1 MKRFLLAF
9 VILLA
14 LVSVLSGL
22 VLAQTQTGRIKVVA
36 VPDRYKAANKG
47 FSTTGL
53 KTVGLNTRV
62 VLGANV
68 ISTTGT
74 KQTDTLVSVS
84 SATWVLTDP
93 SGKVRTGAVQDTA
106 AGLNGKFVYFV
117 PDTVGNWTVTM
128 TATTTLGTAS
138 AVTLNIV
145 AAKWFGESISLPG
158 AQSVPYGCACHLA
171 DPTNF
176 SDWSKTNHAVAVKI
190 RGNDPTGHFSFACF
204 SCHSIGND
212 GGVALNNNGFLD
224 AAKVEG
230 LTTFP
235 KNGPGAYDTLV
246 AKYPKSMGFTGIQC
260 ENCHGPAGQ
269 HVSSYPQHGNNNLD
283 ETLSSDVCAPCHFSS
298 DRHGIGYA
306 WSASLH
312 AGSTAE
318 GAQIQFTDRPVCA
331 RCHTAQ
337 GYINEV
343 VGGKAQPV
351 PASGEVVYA
360 NGMPIGCSTCHDP
373 HNGSNEMQLRAKTVG
388 DACIGCHITR
398 ISSRGLHTA
407 GQGSM
412 LIGVNTDPFTLNAL
426 NAFLYAP
433 SGSVQQNSAAVGT
446 WGGWELPGYTYENSS
461 HSDIKERC
469 AVCHMASSPSF
480 LAASASNFTVPDT
493 MLNKLGGHT
502 FKVAYDNI
510 TSKDTT
516 TILNPTGCAECH
528 GTVSIDFVES
538 TQTKTQN
545 LLNAL
550 YAVLPKRDSTISAT
564 TPQGTAILF
573 TDTITWQNNSKMPL
587 SAKRKLTLVE
597 RAAAYNYQFV
607 TNDGSGGVHNFNYAK
622 GLINS
627 SIEQVKLGAGASTI
641 SSIKDVPL
649 DNGKKVQVVWTAFP
663 AETYSYNQIINYGV
677 WRKDPVLPSLNS
689 IKKVGSFTEM
699 LSTTG
704 QGGQV
709 VMGGSVWTY
718 VGAVPASGLPQ
729 YSFLAP
735 TLFDSTKTSGQRW
748 TVFYIAG
755 YSKDNQVMYSTQPD
769 SGYSVDNLAPAAP
782 SGLNASFTGNTVTL
796 KWAANTESDVY
807 QYAVY
812 RGTTATFNPAG
823 TTPLAKVRTPL
834 YQDPVSQSGVTYYYK
849 VSALDIAGN
858 ESGFASVSVVTD
870 VQNGSG
876 IPTEFALNQNFPNPF
891 NPSTEIAFS
900 VPKQTAVKVVI
911 YGLSGEAV
919 ATLVNQTMSAGNYR
933 VTWNG
938 RTDDGRS
945 VASGVYFYHLQA
957 EGFTATKKMTLLK

>member
-1 MKRFLLAF
+1 MK
-9 VILLA
+9 I
-14 LVSVLSGL
+14 
-22 VLAQTQTGRIKVVA
+22 TVA
-36 VPDRYKAANKG
+36 KFIGAGITMQANQNVP
-47 FSTTGL
+47 
-53 KTVGLNTRV
+53 
-62 VLGANV
+62 
-68 ISTTGT
+68 
-74 KQTDTLVSVS
+74 
-84 SATWVLTDP
+84 
-93 SGKVRTGAVQDTA
+93 
-106 AGLNGKFVYFV
+106 
-117 PDTVGNWTVTM
+117 M
-128 TATTTLGTAS
+128 
-138 AVTLNIV
+138 
-145 AAKWFGESISLPG
+145 
-158 AQSVPYGCACHLA
+158 GCACHLV

-176 SDWSKTNHAVAVKI
+176 SDWSQTNHATAVK
-190 RGNDPTGHFSFACF
+190 RKLNDPAGHFSFSCF
-204 SCHSIGND
+204 SCHSIGYD
-212 GGVALNNNGFLD
+212 GVTTSGNGGFDDVAGGEKFTTVSKNGAGVFD
-224 AAKVEG
+224 S
-230 LTTFP
+230 LTT
-235 KNGPGAYDTLV
+235 L
-246 AKYPKSMGFTGIQC
+246 YPKSMALTGIQC

-269 HVSSYPQHGNNNLD
+269 HISAFPQAGNNKLD
-283 ETLSSDVCAPCHFSS
+283 ESLSSDVCAPCHFST

-343 VGGKAQPV
+343 VGAKAQPV

-373 HNGSNEMQLRAKTVG
+373 HNGSNEMQLRAKTVA

-412 LIGVNTDPFTLNAL
+412 LIGVNTEPFTLNAL
-426 NAFLYAP
+426 NAYLYAP
-433 SGSVQQNSAAVGT
+433 SGSVQQNNAAVGT
-446 WGGWELPGYTYENSS
+446 WGGWELPGYAYENSS

-469 AVCHMASSPSF
+469 VQCHMASSPSF
-480 LAASASNFTVPDT
+480 LAASASNFSKPDT
-493 MLNKLGGHT
+493 MIQKLGGHT

-510 TSKDTT
+510 TTKDTT
-516 TILNPTGCAECH
+516 TILNPTGCADCH
-528 GTVSIDFVES
+528 GSPTIDFVDL
-538 TQTKTQN
+538 TQAKTQK
-545 LLNAL
+545 LLDAL
-550 YAVLPKRDSTISAT
+550 YAALPKRDTIVSAT
-564 TPQGTAILF
+564 APKGTAILF
-573 TDTITWQNNSKMPL
+573 TDTITWQNNSKLPL
-587 SAKRKLTLVE
+587 TSKRKLTLVE

-622 GLINS
+622 GLLTS
-627 SIEQVKLGAGASTI
+627 SLEQVTLGAGASTI

-663 AETYSYNQIINYGV
+663 AESYSSSQVINYGV

-689 IKKVGSFTEM
+689 IKKVGNFTEM
-699 LSTTG
+699 LSTTS

-718 VGAVPASGLPQ
+718 VGAVPASAMPQ

-769 SGYSVDNLAPAAP
+769 SGYSVDNLAPAVP
-782 SGLNASFTGNTVTL
+782 VGLNATFLINAVTL
-796 KWAANTESDVY
+796 KWTANTESDVY

-823 TTPLAKVRTPL
+823 TTPLAKVRAPL

-858 ESGFASVSVVTD
+858 ESGYASVSVVTD

-891 NPSTEIAFS
+891 NPTTEIAFS
-900 VPKQTAVKVVI
+900 VPKQTAVKLVI

-945 VASGVYFYHLQA
+945 VASGVYFFHLQA
-957 EGFTATKKMTLLK
+957 EGFVATKKMTLLK